1 MAEYDILIRGGT
13 IVDGMRTPRYPSDLA
28 IKDGKIA
35 KIGGLSHAT
44 ANKVLDASGLIVAPG
59 VVDLHT
65 HYDAQIQWD
74 PYCTYSSWHGV
85 TSVVMGNCGFGFAPC
100 RAEDQDRLML
110 TLTRNEA
117 IPYEVLKA
125 GMLWDWVTFPEFMNT
140 LERVPKGV
148 NVISYVP
155 LTPLFVWVMGAQE
168 AKSRRPTEAELREMC
183 RLLDEGMD
191 VGACG
196 WSAQVDGPYSPQR
209 DYDGTPMITDLMP
222 KEELITFAKVLAER
236 DEGFIELAYHE
247 TDPEGRYLDESSKKS
262 YEEIAAAA
270 KRPVIWQLVQAFP
283 STPEHH
289 RSLIKWMDRCHSK
302 GLRIYGQGETH
313 QGGFEFTLADW
324 NLFDT
329 SPPWREVT
337 LGTRAERKAK
347 MEDSSRRPVLREE
360 WDKGLRRINPE
371 AGANRLEA
379 MVVMEVAN
387 REFEEYE
394 GMSIREMAKKTGKH
408 PVDAMLDL
416 AVADDLQTEFFTAVL
431 RDDPNLTAEI
441 VHSPHTIAG
450 ISDGGAHVRF
460 VTFARYPTELITWL
474 VRDEETVTL
483 EEAHFKL
490 SYLPAFIGGFKNR
503 GFLREG
509 APADIITY
517 DLENLKLAPEKLV
530 HDLPGGGWRRVQ
542 GAEGYRWTLV
552 NGEIIFE
559 DGKDTG
565 ATPGKLLRHGVG

>member
-1 MAEYDILIRGGT
+1 M
-13 IVDGMRTPRYPSDLA
+13 
-28 IKDGKIA
+28 
-35 KIGGLSHAT
+35 
-44 ANKVLDASGLIVAPG
+44 
-59 VVDLHT
+59 
-65 HYDAQIQWD
+65 
-74 PYCTYSSWHGV
+74 
-85 TSVVMGNCGFGFAPC
+85 
-100 RAEDQDRLML
+100 
-110 TLTRNEA
+110 
-117 IPYEVLKA
+117 
-125 GMLWDWVTFPEFMNT
+125 
-140 LERVPKGV
+140 
-148 NVISYVP
+148 
-155 LTPLFVWVMGAQE
+155 
-168 AKSRRPTEAELREMC
+168 
-183 RLLDEGMD
+183 
-191 VGACG
+191 
-196 WSAQVDGPYSPQR
+196 
-209 DYDGTPMITDLMP
+209 
-222 KEELITFAKVLAER
+222 
-236 DEGFIELAYHE
+236 
-247 TDPEGRYLDESSKKS
+247 
-262 YEEIAAAA
+262 
-270 KRPVIWQLVQAFP
+270 
-283 STPEHH
+283 
-289 RSLIKWMDRCHSK
+289 
-302 GLRIYGQGETH
+302 
-313 QGGFEFTLADW
+313 
-324 NLFDT
+324 
-329 SPPWREVT
+329 
-337 LGTRAERKAK
+337 
-347 MEDSSRRPVLREE
+347 LREE

-517 DLENLKLAPEKLV
+517 DLENLKLAPEKIV